1 MTKDAPAA
9 DIYGYNPITHLQ
21 PRVGHPGND
30 LTYKGRCQTSTT
42 ERWRDLLHEILDD
55 GEKVVSR
62 GFTCRECLGVKVVA
76 DMLSPVVL
84 SRERKLGY
92 RFMCAEAA
100 WLLDGDN
107 KVATIASFSKRI
119 ASFSDDG
126 ATFFGAYGPRILPQ
140 LAYVVKTLTEDQ
152 GSRQAVATIW
162 RENPPKSK
170 DIPCSLSVQWLIR
183 DDRLYCMLN
192 MRSSDIWLGVPYDL
206 FNFSMLSLYLL
217 KKLPP
222 GLALGDLHLY
232 AGSSH
237 LYEENLPQAAEA
249 AGSNEVILAPFDL
262 TVVRAAPAEKLAGV
276 LWDLARQKE
285 NNNV

>member
-9 DIYGYNPITHLQ
+9 DIYGYNQITHLQ
-21 PRVGHPGND
+21 SSVGHPGD
-30 LTYKGRCQTSTT
+30 ALTYKGHCQLSMT
-42 ERWRDLLHEILDD
+42 ERWRDLIHEVLDT

-62 GFTCRECLGVKVVA
+62 RFTCLECLGVKIVA
-76 DMLSPVVL
+76 DMQTPVVL
-84 SRERKLGY
+84 SRKRKLGY

-100 WLLDGDN
+100 WLLSGDN
-107 KVATIASFSKRI
+107 RVATIAPFSKRI

-140 LAYVVKTLTEDQ
+140 LAYVVKILTEDQ
-152 GSRQAVATIW
+152 GSRQAVAVIW

-170 DIPCSLSVQWLIR
+170 DMPCSLSVQWLVR
-183 DDRLYCMLN
+183 DDKLHCMLD
-192 MRSSDIWLGVPYDL
+192 MRSSDIWLGVPYDI

-217 KKLPP
+217 KKLSP

-237 LYEENLPQAAEA
+237 LYEENLAQAAEA
-249 AGSNEVILAPFDL
+249 AGSNEIIISPIDLAE
-262 TVVRAAPAEKLAGV
+262 VHAAPAAKLADV
-276 LWDLARQKE
+276 LWDMARRKKDY
-285 NNNV
+285 NV

>member
-1 MTKDAPAA
+1 MTKDVPAA

-21 PRVGHPGND
+21 PRVGYPND
-30 LTYKGRCQTSTT
+30 NLTYKSRCQTSTT

-62 GFTCRECLGVKVVA
+62 GFTCLECLGVKIVA
-76 DMLSPVVL
+76 DMQVPVVL

-92 RFMCAEAA
+92 HFMCAEAA
-100 WLLDGDN
+100 WILSGDN
-107 KVATIASFSKRI
+107 RVATIAPFSKRI

-140 LAYVVKTLTEDQ
+140 LAYVIKTLAEDR
-152 GSRQAVATIW
+152 GSRQAVLTIW

-170 DIPCSLSVQWLIR
+170 DIPCSLSVQWLVR
-183 DDRLYCMLN
+183 DDKLHCMLS

-222 GLALGDLHLY
+222 GLLLGDLHLY

-237 LYEENLPQAAEA
+237 LYEENLAQAEKTAR
-249 AGSNEVILAPFDL
+249 SNEIILAPFDL
-262 TVVRAAPAEKLAGV
+262 AVVHAVPAEKLAGT
-276 LWDLARQKE
+276 LWNLARQKE
-285 NNNV
+285 NDNV

>member
-1 MTKDAPAA
+1 MGYPGDA
-9 DIYGYNPITHLQ
+9 
-21 PRVGHPGND
+21 
-30 LTYKGRCQTSTT
+30 LTYKSRCQLSTT
-42 ERWRDLLHEILDD
+42 ERWRDLVHEVLDT

-62 GFTCRECLGVKVVA
+62 GFTCLECLGVKIVV
-76 DMLSPVVL
+76 DMQLPVVL

-100 WLLDGDN
+100 WLLSGDN
-107 KVATIASFSKRI
+107 KVATIAPFSKRI

-126 ATFFGAYGPRILPQ
+126 IIFFGAYGPRILPQ
-140 LAYVVKTLTEDQ
+140 LAYVVKTLAEDQ
-152 GSRQAVATIW
+152 GSRQVVAAIW

-170 DIPCSLSVQWLIR
+170 DVPCSLSVQWLIR
-183 DDRLYCMLN
+183 DNKLHCMLN

-237 LYEENLPQAAEA
+237 LYEENLSWATEV

-262 TVVRAAPAEKLAGV
+262 AVVHAAPAEKLAGT
-276 LWDLARQKE
+276 LWNLARQKE
-285 NNNV
+285 NDNV